1 MSPEL
6 LRDDWALVVAAGV
19 ALLVVLFLLVQK
31 ASVSAPAELRRVRR
45 KLARERSR
53 LRRAER
59 AVTRA
64 QARLARLQRH
74 ARNTKPRRVQEAGGA
89 LEDARA
95 LARIAADQVMIAE
108 NHVRRIIHEEFA
120 PAKQERLRRKYL
132 PDAPPDKRPFSF

>member
-53 LRRAER
+53 SHHAPGFESAGSGSPNSTSTENRS
-59 AVTRA
+59 AVSTSS
-64 QARLARLQRH
+64 
-74 ARNTKPRRVQEAGGA
+74 V
-89 LEDARA
+89 
-95 LARIAADQVMIAE
+95 
-108 NHVRRIIHEEFA
+108 
-120 PAKQERLRRKYL
+120 
-132 PDAPPDKRPFSF
+132 